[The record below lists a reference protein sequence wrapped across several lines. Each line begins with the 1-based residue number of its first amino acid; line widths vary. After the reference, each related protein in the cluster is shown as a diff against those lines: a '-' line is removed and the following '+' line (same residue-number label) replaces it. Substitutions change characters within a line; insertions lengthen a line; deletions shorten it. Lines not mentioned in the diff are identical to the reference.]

1 MADERY
7 WTYRTATPTPMF
19 SELSIGVFNGTQ
31 KQWESLSPGMRR
43 EIFRSWNRSN
53 RPVESQNA

>member
-7 WTYRTATPTPMF
+7 WTYRSATPTPTF
-19 SELSIGVFNGTQ
+19 FELPSGVFSGTQ

-43 EIFRSWNRSN
+43 EIFRSWKRTNH
-53 RPVESQNA
+53 PMESQNA